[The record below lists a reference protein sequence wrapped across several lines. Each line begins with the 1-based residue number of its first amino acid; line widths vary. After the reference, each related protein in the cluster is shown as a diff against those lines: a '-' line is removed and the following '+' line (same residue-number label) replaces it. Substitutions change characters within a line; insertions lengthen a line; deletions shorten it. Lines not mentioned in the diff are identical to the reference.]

1 MAYLWFY
8 NNWNII
14 HCIYSRKQTESTD
27 TVINVHIKHNTI
39 SNIDLNIGKDIS
51 ENDYGAIS
59 IIDKNAETGYYFVK
73 WTSDSYTFQ
82 YSHKIGKYF
91 IKAGWLVC
99 DAVYFN
105 LFDNLRQWYTD
116 WFQTTLYT

>member
-82 YSHKIGKYF
+82 YNNNTGIDF
-91 IKAGWLVC
+91 IRSSDLVFYLLYLNSFDNFKQWLV
-99 DAVYFN
+99 YI
-105 LFDNLRQWYTD
+105 L
-116 WFQTTLYT
+116 

>member
-82 YSHKIGKYF
+82 YSNKIVRDM
-91 IKAGWLVC
+91 IKAVYLVC
-99 DAVYFN
+99 DA
-105 LFDNLRQWYTD
+105 
-116 WFQTTLYT
+116 LYANSSANFKK